1 MNLEKIYDEIKQNNI
16 NKAYVLAIFK
26 NKVELG
32 YYSLNELH
40 FYDFVDFDLCSQLR
54 IFNQDKELR
63 IINIENK
70 IYSKVICEDE
80 YKNILNDEYMFISG
94 NKILNSDKSDFTLL
108 EQVGRK
114 VAVPAQ
120 LTEEQLGK
128 GIRLV
133 VRNYYDTDENN
144 QVTISESRLI
154 GLSLDGK
161 EVM

>member
-1 MNLEKIYDEIKQNNI
+1 M
-16 NKAYVLAIFK
+16 
-26 NKVELG
+26 
-32 YYSLNELH
+32 
-40 FYDFVDFDLCSQLR
+40 DFDLCSQLR
-54 IFNQDKELR
+54 IFNKDKELR
-63 IINIENK
+63 IFKIENK

-108 EQVGRK
+108 EQIGRK

-128 GIRLV
+128 EIRLV
-133 VRNYYDTDENN
+133 VRNYYNTDENN
-144 QVTISESRLI
+144 QVTISESRLV

>member
-1 MNLEKIYDEIKQNNI
+1 MNLEKIYNELKQNNI

-40 FYDFVDFDLCSQLR
+40 FFFFFYFDLCSQLR
-54 IFNQDKELR
+54 IFNKDKELR

-70 IYSKVICEDE
+70 IYNKVICEDE

-94 NKILNSDKSDFTLL
+94 NKILNSDKTDFTLL

>member
-1 MNLEKIYDEIKQNNI
+1 MNLEKIYNEIKQNTI

-40 FYDFVDFDLCSQLR
+40 FYDSVNFDLCSQLR
-54 IFNQDKELR
+54 IFNKDKELR

-94 NKILNSDKSDFTLL
+94 NKILNSDKTDFTLL

-133 VRNYYDTDENN
+133 VRNYYDIDENN

>member
-40 FYDFVDFDLCSQLR
+40 FYDLVDFDLCSQLR

-94 NKILNSDKSDFTLL
+94 NKILNSDKTDFTLL

-120 LTEEQLGK
+120 LTDEQLGK

>member
-40 FYDFVDFDLCSQLR
+40 FYDLVYFDLCSQLR
-54 IFNQDKELR
+54 IFNKDKELR

-94 NKILNSDKSDFTLL
+94 NKILNSDKTDFTLL